1 MVEVIKLS
9 QQRGKPS
16 MEDMQALVQPLADV
30 MQKAESLTRGART
43 KAMDHNKAVAEC
55 LQSFAWITFDKA
67 AGKL

>member
-1 MVEVIKLS
+1 
-9 QQRGKPS
+9 